1 MCLPGWKAKSSAVHS
16 LAFPPLLLPPS
27 PLPSLRIKHLG
38 PSHFQIPTHPPYTS
52 LLKEGRKG
60 GVERK
65 RSRKKGRTEGGKEGR
80 EGGKEKERRNKERK
94 ERKGKKEKWKREKE
108 RRKRKNSWGVP
119 IIVIRNLFLLSC

>member
-16 LAFPPLLLPPS
+16 LAFPPLLLPLS

-65 RSRKKGRTEGGKEGR
+65 RSRKKGRTEGGKGGR
-80 EGGKEKERRNKERK
+80 ERKRKKEQRKKRKEGKERK
-94 ERKGKKEKWKREKE
+94 MEKRERKKEKKE
-108 RRKRKNSWGVP
+108 
-119 IIVIRNLFLLSC
+119 FLGSANYSH

>member
-65 RSRKKGRTEGGKEGR
+65 RSRKKGRTEGGKGGR
-80 EGGKEKERRNKERK
+80 EGKKKKEGTKKEKKGRERKKNGKERK
-94 ERKGKKEKWKREKE
+94 KEGKE
-108 RRKRKNSWGVP
+108 RILGECQ
-119 IIVIRNLFLLSC
+119 L

>member
-1 MCLPGWKAKSSAVHS
+1 MCLPGWKVKSSAVHS
-16 LAFPPLLLPPS
+16 LAFPPLLLPLS

-80 EGGKEKERRNKERK
+80 EGGKEKEGTKKEKKGRERKKNGKERDGKERK
-94 ERKGKKEKWKREKE
+94 KEGKE
-108 RRKRKNSWGVP
+108 RILGERQ
-119 IIVIRNLFLLSC
+119 L